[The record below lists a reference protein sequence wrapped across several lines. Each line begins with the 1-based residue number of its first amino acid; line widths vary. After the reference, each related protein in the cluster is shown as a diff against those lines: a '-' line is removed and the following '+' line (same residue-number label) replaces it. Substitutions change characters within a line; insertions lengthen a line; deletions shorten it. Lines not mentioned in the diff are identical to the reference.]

1 MFLSCIWNR
10 QCWYYCSLSQG
21 KEDEQKPRLP
31 QDSHALTCLKCQALL
46 IFITW
51 NIVWMVRDPKIHC
64 HFLKIRGVVITHVYF
79 PGVSDGNESAC
90 NAGDPGSIPGLRRS
104 PGEGNGHPLQCSCL
118 EKSLERGAWWDT
130 SVGSRRVGMAE
141 WLHYHTRLCRQT
153 WAPESTSAWMRA
165 DRSFH
170 VFILVLPAS
179 TILYWVGQNLCLG
192 FSIRC
197 NGKTRMNLLANP
209 IKYVRKKGL
218 IMLVFK
224 SKLFRLCHISRLL
237 RIF

>member
-64 HFLKIRGVVITHVYF
+64 HFLKIRGSLSHMFISLVSQMVTNLPAMLETQVRSLGWGGHLEKGMATH
-79 PGVSDGNESAC
+79 SSAL
-90 NAGDPGSIPGLRRS
+90 AWRS
-104 PGEGNGHPLQCSCL
+104 PWREEPGEIQ
-118 EKSLERGAWWDT
+118 
-130 SVGSRRVGMAE
+130 SVGSGRVGMAE

-179 TILYWVGQNLCLG
+179 TLLYWVGQNLCLG